1 MRYYPVNL
9 DINGRDVLVVG
20 GGAVGG
26 RKVKTLLAC
35 GARVSVVSHEV
46 TPRLREL
53 ADSGTITWHARGYCE
68 ADLAGMFLVIGATD
82 DESLNRQV
90 SEDAHRLNM
99 LCNIADRPASCNF
112 ILPAI
117 VQRGD
122 LVVAISTSGQ
132 SPAFAKKLR
141 KDLEKQFG
149 EEYREFLQIMG
160 AVREK
165 LLGDAHEPE
174 AHKPLF
180 ETLIDRGLLAR
191 IKERDKEGI
200 DQLFF
205 EILGTGFELDQ
216 LIDMDW

>member
-1 MRYYPVNL
+1 MKYYPVNL
-9 DINGRDVLVVG
+9 DVNGRNVLVVG
-20 GGAVGG
+20 GGGVGG

-35 GARVSVVSHEV
+35 GARVRVVSHEV
-46 TPRLREL
+46 TPQLREL
-53 ADSGTITWHARGYCE
+53 ADSGAITWFARGYRE
-68 ADLAGMFLVIGATD
+68 SDLAGMFLVIGATD
-82 DESLNRQV
+82 DEPLNRQV

-122 LVVAISTSGQ
+122 LVIAISTSGQ

-165 LLGDAHEPE
+165 LLAEAHEPE

-191 IKERDKEGI
+191 IKERDKDGI
-200 DQLFF
+200 DRLFL
-205 EILGTGFELDQ
+205 EILGTGYEMDQ
-216 LIDMDW
+216 LIDVGW